1 MLSVQLII
9 LTLITVLMLVYC
21 KPAIAVVLNNGLE
34 LTLNDAEFGFINLL
48 FVSTVVVAFSVRR
61 CHTVTGSS

>member
-1 MLSVQLII
+1 
-9 LTLITVLMLVYC
+9 MLVYC